1 MRALHPAHAAQRRPT
16 PTQTVSARPED
27 STFRYQ
33 QLADRLAKDLLDGR
47 CAAGTRLPSVRSLC
61 ELHAASL
68 ATVTHALH
76 RLEDAGLIE
85 ARPRL
90 GFFVRANAPTATA
103 LTASPRAADALDL
116 RRERL
121 MALAASQDDLLSLGH
136 LALPEELLPLAALRR
151 LTQARLREPGWA
163 EGSVAG
169 SPRLRATLAERL
181 VKRGCRVGAEDVV
194 VTHGE
199 GESLQLCLRE
209 LTRAGDRVAVTRPVS
224 LRTLEV
230 LLSMGLTVEE
240 LPAASDGH
248 EVAQAL
254 EALSRSKPI
263 AVCIAHVG
271 LSAAMGTAWLESA
284 RAALV
289 AVCGR
294 QALPLID
301 CDLLGE
307 LPIGA
312 EWPKPLKAF
321 DEDDRVIHCASLD
334 CVTGIGMSFGWIASG
349 RHRLQMRA
357 ARAVQGELLPAL
369 TDGVLAD
376 FLGGDAADRHLRR
389 LRQQLGRRVRAWREA
404 ALAYLPP
411 GTTVHHGPLGH
422 QLWVRLPGGLDA
434 LELLAR
440 ARRKGINFVPGPV
453 FTTGRDFDDCFRLT
467 AGHALDA
474 RRGAAL
480 RVLGEL
486 ARELLGGR

>member
-1 MRALHPAHAAQRRPT
+1 M
-16 PTQTVSARPED
+16 SACPED
-27 STFRYQ
+27 SPFRYQ
-33 QLADRLAKDLLDGR
+33 QLADQLAKELRDGR
-47 CAAGTRLPSVRSLC
+47 PAAGARMPSVRSLC

-90 GFFVRANAPTATA
+90 GFFVRAAAPVAPVSSA
-103 LTASPRAADALDL
+103 APRVADALDL

-121 MALAASQDDLLSLGH
+121 MALAASQDELLSLGH
-136 LALPEELLPLAALRR
+136 LALPAELLPVAALRR
-151 LTQARLREPGWA
+151 LTQARLRESGWA

-169 SPRLRATLAERL
+169 SPALRAALAERL
-181 VKRGCRVGAEDVV
+181 VQRGCRVGAEDVV

-209 LTRAGDRVAVTRPVS
+209 LTRPGDRVAVTKPVS

-230 LLSMGLTVEE
+230 LLSMGLMVEE
-240 LPAASDGH
+240 LPAASDGQ

-254 EALSRSKPI
+254 EALSRSTPI
-263 AVCIAHVG
+263 AVSIANLG
-271 LSAAMGTAWLESA
+271 LSGAKGTAWPDAA

-289 AVCGR
+289 AVCAR
-294 QALPLID
+294 HALPLIE

-312 EWPKPLKAF
+312 EYPRPLKAF
-321 DEDDRVIHCASLD
+321 DEDDRVLHCASLD
-334 CVTGIGMSFGWIASG
+334 CVTGTGMSIGWIASG

-369 TDGVLAD
+369 TDQVLAD
-376 FLGGDAADRHLRR
+376 FLGSDAADRHLRR

-404 ALAYLPP
+404 ALAGLPA

-422 QLWVRLPGGLDA
+422 QLWVRLPGGLSA
-434 LELLAR
+434 LALLAR
-440 ARRKGINFVPGPV
+440 ARQRGINFVPGPV
-453 FTTGRDFDDCFRLT
+453 FTTGGDFDDCLRLT
-467 AGHALDA
+467 AGHALDE

-486 ARELLGGR
+486 AGELAGGL

>member
-1 MRALHPAHAAQRRPT
+1 M
-16 PTQTVSARPED
+16 SARPED
-27 STFRYQ
+27 SPFRYQ
-33 QLADRLAKDLLDGR
+33 QLADRLARDLLDGR
-47 CAAGTRLPSVRSLC
+47 SAVGARLPSVRSLC

-85 ARPRL
+85 ARPRMGL
-90 GFFVRANAPTATA
+90 FVRAAAPAA
-103 LTASPRAADALDL
+103 PVPSAAPRVADALDL

-121 MALAASQDDLLSLGH
+121 MALAASQDGLLSLGH
-136 LALPEELLPLAALRR
+136 LALPAELLPLAALRR
-151 LTQARLREPGWA
+151 LTQARLREPGWE

-169 SPRLRATLAERL
+169 SLKLRGALAERL
-181 VKRGCRVGAEDVV
+181 VQRGCRVGAEDVV

-199 GESLQLCLRE
+199 GESLQLCLRQ
-209 LTRAGDRVAVTRPVS
+209 LTRAGDRVAVTKPVS

-248 EVAQAL
+248 AVAQAL
-254 EALSRSKPI
+254 DDLSRATPI
-263 AVCIAHVG
+263 AVCIANVA
-271 LSAAMGTAWLESA
+271 LSAAMGTAWPEAA

-289 AVCGR
+289 AVCAR
-294 QALPLID
+294 HALPLIE

-312 EWPKPLKAF
+312 ECPKPLKAF
-321 DEDDRVIHCASLD
+321 DEDDRVLHCASLD
-334 CVTGIGMSFGWIASG
+334 CVTGTGMSVGWIASG

-369 TDGVLAD
+369 TDEVLAE
-376 FLGGDAADRHLRR
+376 FLASDVADRHLRR

-404 ALAYLPP
+404 ALARFPA

-422 QLWVRLPGGLDA
+422 QLWVRLPGGLSA
-434 LELLAR
+434 LALLAR
-440 ARRKGINFVPGPV
+440 ARRQGINFVPGPV
-453 FTTGRDFDDCFRLT
+453 FTTGGDFDDCLRLT
-467 AGHALDA
+467 AGHALDE

-486 ARELLGGR
+486 ACELAGDP